1 MAEGK
6 GLVTIG
12 EEGSGCFDRLT
23 SGAKQLRY
31 AELNHRAVQVRMI

>member
-1 MAEGK
+1 MTEGK

-23 SGAKQLRY
+23 SGTEQQP
-31 AELNHRAVQVRMI
+31 AEIR

>member
-23 SGAKQLRY
+23 VEWCQA
-31 AELNHRAVQVRMI
+31 AEIR